1 MEFVIGM
8 AKGRTTFR
16 TTFRTA
22 NGRGGAGK
30 RVSSELD
37 VLRLI
42 HATAVLERKG
52 HEVHAYFA
60 ILRCS
65 DGNSTRPTVEEW
77 LRKYG
82 AEGVVEIVER
92 QLTEAETAELRGE
105 KIDNAAAQAGRGGN
119 AVAKIAE
126 RLAEEALVEH
136 VRLRHPMAVEGLTA
150 GVAPPLG
157 VKWDACYVV
166 V

>member
-1 MEFVIGM
+1 M
-8 AKGRTTFR
+8 
-16 TTFRTA
+16 

-42 HATAVLERKG
+42 HATSVLEGKG

-82 AEGVVEIVER
+82 AEGAVEIVER
-92 QLTEAETAELRGE
+92 QLTEAETAELSGE
-105 KIDNAAAQAGRGGN
+105 KIENAAAQAGRGGN

-136 VRLRHPMAVEGLTA
+136 LRLRHPTAEEGQISGT
-150 GVAPPLG
+150 PTPLG
-157 VKWDACYVV
+157 VKWDAFLVV
-166 V
+166 R